1 MLHQTL
7 PGVPAAV
14 DDARAWIR
22 TVVQSEHPKVEVA
35 VAVHIIGE
43 LVASAVRH
51 TPKGGL
57 VEILVT
63 PAARGGMVIE
73 VKDPGAPALDPD
85 VGGWA
90 DISRGVLN
98 FGASSTEGG
107 HRAWCELP
115 QVTRP

>member
-22 TVVQSEHPKVEVA
+22 TVVQSQHPEVA
-35 VAVHIIGE
+35 VDVAVQVIGE

-73 VKDPGAPALDPD
+73 VKDPGGPSLEPN
-85 VGGWA
+85 VGSWA
-90 DISRGVLN
+90 DISRDVLN
-98 FGASSTEGG
+98 FGASSAEGG

-115 QVTRP
+115 QATRP